1 MVKDCLRWIMVDT
14 LVKRQLRVELKSLE
28 NTLVKLEKKALL
40 DALAARP
47 SEV

>member
-1 MVKDCLRWIMVDT
+1 MAKDWLRWIMVDT

-28 NTLVKLEKKALL
+28 NTLVKLEKKALP
-40 DALAARP
+40 DALAARL